1 MTSKIRFYWIEVLF
15 RKKQRIFITEICL
28 KWAQEMVHQ
37 ILSQLIFYSTS
48 GTTLICFHGRF
59 LTGTVYPLFFR
70 KQTSHR
76 GRVFESH
83 SGRSKFLSSFDEFF
97 DFLTILYHFAIFSH
111 SQISNLFLYYI
122 HIPLIPYCHSKGIQ
136 ICQMNCSII
145 KS

>member
-1 MTSKIRFYWIEVLF
+1 MKYAHPIEVF
-15 RKKQRIFITEICL
+15 TFVQND
-28 KWAQEMVHQ
+28 
-37 ILSQLIFYSTS
+37 SQS
-48 GTTLICFHGRF
+48 GTEASPFSGNHRRF
-59 LTGTVYPLFFR
+59 LTGTVYPVFFR

-76 GRVFESH
+76 GPAFESH
-83 SGRSKFLSSFDEFF
+83 SWRTKFLSSFDEFF

-111 SQISNLFLYYI
+111 SQISNLFLYYL